1 MIKDN
6 SRPSILEVNSFYLFI
21 GIILLTL
28 GSYAQ
33 SRGIYSGL
41 LITEYV
47 IILLPTIFFL
57 KMRGYSLKKVLRLNK
72 ISFKQ
77 VLIIPFI
84 VLFSYPIGVFFN
96 YLMMIVINHFGKI
109 NPNPVPIP
117 ENTQEMVLGF
127 IVVALSAGICEEVM
141 FRGFVM
147 KAYEKKGIKLGIMY
161 SALLFGL
168 FHFNIQ
174 NLLGPI
180 FLGVL
185 FGYIVYKTETIFSS
199 IIAHTAN
206 NAIALVLGMLIT
218 KNIDVEMAAE
228 AAESGIISETTAM
241 IIGAVGIGFVA
252 LICGIIVF
260 FLLKLLPKAEKI
272 QSEEIGV
279 TQQVDISLQEE
290 PTSTNKESI
299 ISFIPIFIVLL
310 IFCYITYEFFII

>member
-1 MIKDN
+1 M
-6 SRPSILEVNSFYLFI
+6 
-21 GIILLTL
+21 TL

-185 FGYIVYKTETIFSS
+185 FGYIVYKTDTIFSS